1 LNPPQGDF
9 LSALLLSSEVIGKL
23 LLVAAAGFFVV
34 RRGILHEDGIKGISR
49 LMIDFI
55 VPCSLG
61 VGMLKGFS
69 VDAMTTIS
77 PLILLPV
84 LWIAFSSVLAIGY
97 FRLLPSKGNSA
108 DNVAVALCAIPN
120 SFYVPLP
127 VVMALVAP
135 ADQVMAAM
143 LVGAAV
149 LAINPLQWTLG
160 MWLVMGERSREANW
174 KESMQGMLNGP
185 VIGVVGGA
193 ILSQFPAMVSAAK
206 GDATSNMI
214 LRMIVGAA
222 QMAGS
227 AMGPLAMLIIGALIG
242 SISLRQQFSIRHLL
256 PILLFRFLLV
266 PRRDLPPPFGR
277 IYTGRETGGTRAP
290 RRSRLTLGDE
300 PRHRRKTLRRRLG
313 NRLRAALLRQPR
325 RRRHTPPLD
334 RRRAAPPLSRAT
346 SSAGSASGRNNSRS
360 TCRRNSDSCATPA
373 QNPSRSATSIP
384 TSSAAAVYRRPS
396 PDSQRGRGA

>member
-1 LNPPQGDF
+1 MNPPQGDF

-193 ILSQFPAMVSAAK
+193 ILSQFPAMVAAAK

-266 PRRDLPPPFGR
+266 PGATYLLLSGGYIPGGKLVALVLLVEAASPSAMNLAIAAKRYGGDW
-277 IYTGRETGGTRAP
+277 ET
-290 RRSRLTLGDE
+290 
-300 PRHRRKTLRRRLG
+300 
-313 NRLRAALLRQPR
+313 
-325 RRRHTPPLD
+325 
-334 RRRAAPPLSRAT
+334 
-346 SSAGSASGRNNSRS
+346 ASGLLFYVNL
-360 TCRRNSDSCATPA
+360 
-373 QNPSRSATSIP
+373 
-384 TSSAAAVYRRPS
+384 AAVVTLPLWIAVALRLP
-396 PDSQRGRGA
+396 